1 MSATASATTSHTQYP
16 PRIRRARTIGIA
28 AAVFAALGFALMAWT
43 TFDVGQT
50 VSEVLSD
57 PDFAA
62 LVESAGVNGT
72 IADIGFGGLTPS
84 QAVAGVLSLVVLFT
98 GFGAVVSLFSLAA
111 GIGIARSVG
120 NPASRRRCFAF
131 GMAGGIASILT
142 LRFIDGILLI
152 VASVMIRRQHIEDE
166 GGAEAYYANGKRLG
180 FMRFVEV
187 ACVLEVIMNVTLLL
201 FVTRSE
207 AFDGEWWINF
217 VKLLMMA
224 VTLWVIWNR
233 KSHGCAIICSMV
245 GAYLAINL
253 VYYVALGRFDAVQFL
268 ANSIWPI
275 LLLLYFGFSKRAR
288 TVLSR
293 PFTASSRAAELKEDE
308 KLWNLKSPLFWR
320 NLLLYFCIFSV
331 VGHWME
337 WSVCWLIRWG
347 IVPGTYD
354 PNSGIWH
361 DMLNPFFVYG
371 IAFVFIGLLLFPI
384 KNWLLDKLHGN
395 VPVAVALSF
404 VVNTLFCAAIELAL
418 GFACNT
424 PPDPVTGKLPLWD
437 YQDMAFN
444 FMGQICLLNTSFFG
458 VMATIM
464 TWLVYPNLERAF
476 SKIPKDVMNIL
487 TVVIVMFFV
496 LVVCM
501 YVINLD
507 LASIASGMGIS

>member
-1 MSATASATTSHTQYP
+1 MSATTSAVPSNTTYP
-16 PRIRRARTIGIA
+16 ARIRRARVLGVV
-28 AAVFAALGFALMAWT
+28 AAVFAALGFLFMAWT
-43 TFDVGQT
+43 TYDVGQA

-84 QAVAGVLSLVVLFT
+84 QATAGVLSLVVLFT
-98 GFGAVVSLFSLAA
+98 CFGAVVSLFSLVA
-111 GIGIARSVG
+111 GIGIARTVG

-131 GMAGGIASILT
+131 GIAGGIASILT
-142 LRFIDGILLI
+142 LRLVEGILLI
-152 VASVMIRRQHIEDE
+152 AASLMIRRQRIEDA
-166 GGAEAYYANGKRLG
+166 GDAEAYYAAGKRLG
-180 FMRFVEV
+180 FMRFVEI
-187 ACVLEVIMNVTLLL
+187 ASVLEVIMNVTLLL

-233 KSHGCAIICSMV
+233 KSHGCAIICGTV
-245 GAYLAINL
+245 GAYLVINL
-253 VYYVALGRFDAVQFL
+253 VYYVALGRFDAALFL
-268 ANSIWPI
+268 MNSIWPI
-275 LLLLYFGFSKRAR
+275 ILLLYFGFSKRAR

-320 NLLLYFCIFSV
+320 NLVLYFCIFSV

-384 KNWLLDKLHGN
+384 KNWLLEKLHGN
-395 VPVAVALSF
+395 VPVALVLSF
-404 VVNTLFCAAIELAL
+404 IVNTLFCAAIELAL

-424 PPDPVTGKLPLWD
+424 PPDPVTGKLPL
-437 YQDMAFN
+437 
-444 FMGQICLLNTSFFG
+444 
-458 VMATIM
+458 
-464 TWLVYPNLERAF
+464 
-476 SKIPKDVMNIL
+476 
-487 TVVIVMFFV
+487 
-496 LVVCM
+496 
-501 YVINLD
+501 
-507 LASIASGMGIS
+507 